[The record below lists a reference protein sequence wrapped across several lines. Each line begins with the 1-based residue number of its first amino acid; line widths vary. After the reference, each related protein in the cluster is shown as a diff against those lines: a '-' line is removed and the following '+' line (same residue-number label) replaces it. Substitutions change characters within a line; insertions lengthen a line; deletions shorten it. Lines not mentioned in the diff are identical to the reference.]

1 MDKTIIKKVFERN
14 DSQYSITFE
23 TKEGELMVNATQMG
37 KVFGENKKPVIFLR
51 NKGVRAFINELK
63 KENGENSHRSYI
75 SEPYIING
83 DEVRPSL
90 RGTWMHEK
98 LAMRYA
104 MWLSPKFHL
113 WVVNQI
119 MELLKT
125 GSVELNKPKMQQ
137 LQQHLDLQTQ
147 RDNTKEVTNRIYTET
162 KGDVKQIPL
171 YHHKSLLAIMG
182 CGKKDIMEIAK
193 MKGLSKKITSKGAKE
208 VIRTLY
214 PEKACVMSMVDNI
227 IAASDNF
234 RLDDQS
240 LLIDT
245 VKRGESMFDG
255 LIKLGVNPVERK

>member
-1 MDKTIIKKVFERN
+1 MENALIKKVFERN

-23 TKEGELMVNATQMG
+23 NKDGELMVNATQMG
-37 KVFGENKKPVIFLR
+37 KPFGLAKKPEKFLR

-63 KENGENSHRSYI
+63 KQNDPKMGRTHYI
-75 SEPYIING
+75 SEPVTVISSG
-83 DEVRPSL
+83 RPSL

-104 MWLSPKFHL
+104 MWLSPKFHV
-113 WVVNQI
+113 WVVEQI

-125 GSVELNKPKMQQ
+125 GSVELNKPKIQQ

-147 RDNTKEVTNRIYTET
+147 RDNTKEVSNRIYFET
-162 KGDVKQIPL
+162 KGDVKQIPM
-171 YHHKSLLAIMG
+171 YHHKALVSIMG

-193 MKGLSKKITSKGAKE
+193 MNGLSKTITSKGAKE
-208 VIRTLY
+208 VIRILY

-234 RLDDQS
+234 RIDDQS

-245 VKRGESMFDG
+245 VKKGESMFDG
-255 LIKLGVNPVERK
+255 LIKLGISPAERK